1 MKSCVCRVHAGIAA
15 NSWIWLSIAV
25 LTAGVAGRQLCAAED
40 TGDKVVPL
48 VVSLLTDKDKDVRAL
63 GLQQVREEA
72 KGAAATKEFAA
83 LLPKLEPD
91 AQAALLDALSDRAD
105 PAARLETLKMLKSAD
120 ESVRAAATHALGS
133 FGDPADIPMLVRSLE
148 KNLGPEK
155 AAARDSLVRLR
166 SPKGNAEIA
175 TALPRV
181 NAATRADLLDVLLA
195 RHATDCIPSLLTASQ
210 DEDAAVRMAAMTALA
225 KLAGPDSVEA
235 MAHSVLK
242 AKHGT
247 ERDAAERALVA
258 VCNRISDPAKRPEP
272 MLSAYAKFNA
282 KDQTLLLS
290 TLGRLGGPDAL
301 RIVESAIADSDPARH
316 DAGLRALCN
325 WPAATVAARL
335 LALTKSADNPEHRDL
350 TLRALLRVAALH
362 DKRTDAQ
369 RLDMLKTAM
378 SLAATDSERNAIIKR
393 ARSIR
398 TVESLRFLLPYL
410 AQPEFAQEACASVT
424 ELAHHRELRYP
435 HEAEFNKALDIVI
448 PICKDPDVL
457 DHAKRYRRNQT

>member
-1 MKSCVCRVHAGIAA
+1 MLLALALSSNGSRVLA
-15 NSWIWLSIAV
+15 
-25 LTAGVAGRQLCAAED
+25 
-40 TGDKVVPL
+40 TGDSGNDVVPL

-72 KGAAATKEFAA
+72 KGTAPTKEFAA
-83 LLPKLEPD
+83 LLPNLSPE

-105 PAARLETLKMLKSAD
+105 AAARPEVLTTLKSSD

-133 FGDPADIPMLVRSLE
+133 FSDPADIPLLVHSLE
-148 KNLGPEK
+148 TTTGLVK

-166 SPKGNAEIA
+166 SPKANTEIA
-175 TALPRV
+175 ASLPQV
-181 NAATRADLLDVLLA
+181 NAVTRADLLDVLLT

-210 DEDAAVRMAAMTALA
+210 DESSAVRMAAMTALA
-225 KLAGPDSVEA
+225 KLAGPDDVEA

-242 AKHGT
+242 AKHGP
-247 ERDAAERALVA
+247 EREAAERALVA
-258 VCNRISDPAKRPEP
+258 VCSRITDPARRPAP
-272 MLSAYAKFNA
+272 MLAALAKFDA
-282 KDQTLLLS
+282 KDQTMLLS

-301 RIVESAIADSDPARH
+301 KIVEAAIADSDSARH

-325 WPAATVAARL
+325 WPDATIAARL
-335 LALTKSADNPEHRDL
+335 LKLTQTADNPEHRDL
-350 TLRALLRVAALH
+350 TLRALIRVAALH

-378 SLAATDSERNAIIKR
+378 SLANTDDERNAVIKR

-398 TVESLRFLLPYL
+398 TVESLRFLVPYL
-410 AQPEFAQEACASVT
+410 DQPVFAQEACASVT

-435 HEAEFNKALDIVI
+435 NEAEFNKALDIVI
-448 PICKDPDVL
+448 PICRDPDVL
-457 DHAKRYRRNQT
+457 DHAKRYRKNQT